1 MPILTFLFSKAGL
14 ICVGALAALILIGFV
29 YWEGKQSEKGSE
41 AIHQLENNDDARKTR
56 EDAERKARATPYSD
70 MLDGLFGKTK

>member
-1 MPILTFLFSKAGL
+1 MTFLFSKAGL
-14 ICVGALAALILIGFV
+14 ICVGIVAAIALIGFV
-29 YWEGKQSEKGSE
+29 YFKGGEAERGKE

-70 MLDGLFGKTK
+70 LLDGLFGGKTK